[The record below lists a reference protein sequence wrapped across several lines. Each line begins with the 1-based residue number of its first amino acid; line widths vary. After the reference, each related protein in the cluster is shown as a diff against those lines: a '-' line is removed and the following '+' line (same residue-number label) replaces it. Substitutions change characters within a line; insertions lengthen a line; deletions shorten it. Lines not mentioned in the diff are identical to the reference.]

1 MWSLSQPTTELIR
14 WYKSEMLP
22 GLKERISSSDKLSE
36 EVKSVFISAEIG
48 DNNLIKLLTAKPQK
62 SFILNNWLWRKIN
75 AIYDVLPAEEKE
87 LKLKEI
93 KSNLLG
99 VFDYENEISQKKRR
113 SYYISQSLGTFTC
126 PYCNR
131 HYTITT
137 VSGTKA
143 ASSGN
148 MKKGSRIARPHLD
161 HWFDKSDFPM
171 LSLNIF
177 NLIPC
182 CPVCNSS
189 IKGKTEFRL
198 DTHIHPYLYDKPE
211 PPFRFK
217 RVLNPE
223 PKGLMRFIVDID
235 TSDCD
240 EKEKRMAK
248 DLSLAEIYAYHGMLE
263 AKDLMDWSIENTP
276 DYINE
281 LFKGTLAKYKCSVED
296 AFRIFFGT
304 EYLPTKNLD
313 RPLSKLKRDILIQLG
328 LLNSSG
334 QFIK

>member
-1 MWSLSQPTTELIR
+1 MWSLSQPTTELIN
-14 WYKSEMLP
+14 WYRTEMLS
-22 GLKERISSSDKLSE
+22 GLRNRISSQLSS

-62 SFILNNWLWRKIN
+62 SLILNNWLWRKIS
-75 AIYDVLPAEEKE
+75 AIYDGLPTEEKVS
-87 LKLKEI
+87 KLKKI
-93 KSNLLG
+93 KSTLLD
-99 VFDYENEISQKKRR
+99 VFDYENEISKKKRR
-113 SYYISQSLGTFTC
+113 SYYISQKLGTLTC

-137 VSGTKA
+137 VSGTKE
-143 ASSGN
+143 ASPRN

-161 HWFDKSDFPM
+161 HWFDKSDYPM

-189 IKGKTEFRL
+189 IKGKTVFNL
-198 DTHIHPYLYDKPE
+198 DTHIHPYLYSKPE

-217 RVLNPE
+217 RVPNPE
-223 PKGLMRFIVDID
+223 PKGMMSFIVDID
-235 TSDCD
+235 TSNCD
-240 EKEKRMAK
+240 EKEKRMIN
-248 DLSLAEIYAYHGMLE
+248 DLSLPEIYAYHGMLE

-276 DYINE
+276 DYING
-281 LFKGTLAKYKCSVED
+281 LFKNTLAKYKCSVED
-296 AFRIFFGT
+296 AFRMFFGT
-304 EYLPTKNLD
+304 EYLPAKNLD

-328 LLNSSG
+328 LLDSNG
-334 QFIK
+334 QFSK